1 MEQNSKK
8 VSHLDPSH
16 AVFNSV
22 SKRLY
27 GRNNSLISHI
37 TFKNKC
43 AYF

>member
-8 VSHLDPSH
+8 VSHLDLSH

-27 GRNNSLISHI
+27 GREIFKQFSNFSHH
-37 TFKNKC
+37 FQK
-43 AYF
+43 

>member
-8 VSHLDPSH
+8 VSHLEPSH
-16 AVFNSV
+16 YIKDYMVE
-22 SKRLY
+22 RYL
-27 GRNNSLISHI
+27 NNSLISHI